1 MRVTV
6 PVPLLTTLVLP
17 LIAPTIWLEVLDE
30 FMVSVATFETVPL
43 MVIAPEPVWI
53 LKLPYVAEPPVNT
66 IELTP
71 PIPEEILNEPLVK
84 VSLRPTVT

>member
-1 MRVTV
+1 MFTPVSVTV

-43 MVIAPEPVWI
+43 MVIAPEPLLTVNDEF
-53 LKLPYVAEPPVNT
+53 VPP
-66 IELTP
+66 
-71 PIPEEILNEPLVK
+71 
-84 VSLRPTVT
+84 